1 MVAFYS
7 IVVPLFVLLFGMVEV
22 RWTTPENRS
31 ITIEAPERAEQVV
44 DCLESSL
51 QARIRF
57 EVRVCRKRSGWT
69 DHCEDARTELHTAQ
83 FDEVTES
90 FRVTTDRWGDEL
102 EPTAV
107 GIPSRTDAVKML
119 HTVKN
124 LPLSFLIESEPEILS
139 SPKAY
144 LQVRTVFVCRG
155 ASSRTLA
162 HLSRILTLGIVNNLE
177 ERSEWRDFALTR

>member
-1 MVAFYS
+1 
-7 IVVPLFVLLFGMVEV
+7 VVHQILIAPILALVFGLIEV

-31 ITIEAPERAEQVV
+31 ITIEAPERAEEVV

-57 EVRVCRKRSGWT
+57 EIRVCRKRSGWL
-69 DHCEDARTELHTAQ
+69 DYCEDARSELHTAQ

-90 FRVTTDRWGDEL
+90 YRVTTDRWGDDL
-102 EPTAV
+102 EPTAE
-107 GIPSRTDAVKML
+107 GIPARTDAVRML
-119 HTVKN
+119 HTLQD

-139 SPKAY
+139 NPKAY

-155 ASSRTLA
+155 GSSRTLA
-162 HLSRILTLGIVNNLE
+162 HLSRIVTLGIVNNLE
-177 ERSEWRDFALTR
+177 ERSDWRDFALGR